1 MPIKVKPRVQSKA
14 MTAKV
19 LRMTNDSDSDGVL
32 QITDVSYKTLTEH
45 VTGHFISA
53 LKVLLSSACF
63 RGDAL
68 DNAETFLCDT
78 A

>member
-1 MPIKVKPRVQSKA
+1 MN
-14 MTAKV
+14 
-19 LRMTNDSDSDGVL
+19 LDDSLDPESDDVP
-32 QITDVSYKTLTEH
+32 QITGVSYKTLTEH
-45 VTGHFISA
+45 VTGHFRA
-53 LKVLLSSACF
+53 TLKVLLSSACF